1 MLRFAL
7 KNMWIKKGKLILVTL
22 SIVLSAG
29 VALLAYNV
37 SMQVR
42 EGIVNTAAY
51 YDIIIGPSGSATQLA
66 MNTMFFTDSPLGT
79 IPYSYVTELEK
90 NPEVNQV
97 VPFSMGDSYNAARV
111 IGTSPAFLEGKA
123 LAKGEMFDDVYEV
136 VVGAQVAKQYGLKIG
151 DTIVTSHGL
160 SAHGSEHEATP
171 LTVVGILS
179 TTHTAYDNAVFT
191 SYKTTWVV
199 HGLDEE
205 DGEVCAILVK
215 TKNFNAYYSVS
226 AYYSQNAS
234 LLVINPATVLREVLD
249 NVDMSA
255 RIVYI
260 LCGIIL
266 VMNLFVIS
274 VITLLNLYDARKEIS
289 LMRLIGV
296 SMGKISMLYLI
307 QNGVAGL
314 VSAGFAL
321 GAARLCMLLSS
332 RLVASMGI
340 VLNSGIFFPL
350 EWAILGGVWLI
361 SVLPTLISSA
371 GMARR
376 DSLGG
381 A

>member
-1 MLRFAL
+1 MLRFAF

-90 NPEVNQV
+90 NAEVNQV

-111 IGTSPAFLEGKA
+111 IGTSPAFLEGKP
-123 LAKGEMFDDVYEV
+123 LSKGEMFDDVYEV
-136 VVGAQVAKQYGLKIG
+136 VIGAQVAKQYGLKIG

-160 SAHGSEHEATP
+160 SAHGPEHEAAP

-191 SYKTTWVV
+191 SYKTNWVV
-199 HGLDEE
+199 HGLSEE

-234 LLVINPATVLREVLD
+234 LLVINPAAVLREVLD

-255 RIVYI
+255 QIVYI

-314 VSAGFAL
+314 ASAGFAL

-371 GMARR
+371 AMARR
-376 DSLGG
+376 DSLGD

>member
-136 VVGAQVAKQYGLKIG
+136 VVGAHVAKQYGLKIG

-171 LTVVGILS
+171 LTVVWSRAPPSSSAS
-179 TTHTAYDNAVFT
+179 TAWPVAPLTRFGPP
-191 SYKTTWVV
+191 KP
-199 HGLDEE
+199 
-205 DGEVCAILVK
+205 IKLVPSTITMK
-215 TKNFNAYYSVS
+215 
-226 AYYSQNAS
+226 S
-234 LLVINPATVLREVLD
+234 L
-249 NVDMSA
+249 
-255 RIVYI
+255 
-260 LCGIIL
+260 
-266 VMNLFVIS
+266 
-274 VITLLNLYDARKEIS
+274 
-289 LMRLIGV
+289 
-296 SMGKISMLYLI
+296 
-307 QNGVAGL
+307 
-314 VSAGFAL
+314 SAG
-321 GAARLCMLLSS
+321 R
-332 RLVASMGI
+332 
-340 VLNSGIFFPL
+340 
-350 EWAILGGVWLI
+350 
-361 SVLPTLISSA
+361 
-371 GMARR
+371 
-376 DSLGG
+376 
-381 A
+381 